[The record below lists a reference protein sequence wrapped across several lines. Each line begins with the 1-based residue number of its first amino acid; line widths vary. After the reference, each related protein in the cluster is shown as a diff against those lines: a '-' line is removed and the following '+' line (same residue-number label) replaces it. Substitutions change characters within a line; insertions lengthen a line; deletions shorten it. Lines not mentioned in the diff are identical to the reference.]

1 MFDRNTLLD
10 FLVALPGIAALVW
23 LWRIVVSNERRRR
36 HDRDLIARSS
46 RRVNSHERSIAKIE
60 GREPQLLHPLYDNSD
75 EEEEPFD

>member
-1 MFDRNTLLD
+1 MRDTQTLLD

-36 HDRDLIARSS
+36 HDRDLITRSS

-60 GREPQLLHPLYDNSD
+60 GREVVLLHPIYDDQD

>member
-1 MFDRNTLLD
+1 MRDTQTLLD
-10 FLVALPGIAALVW
+10 VIVALPGIAALVW
-23 LWRIVVSNERRRR
+23 LWRIVVTNEKRRR

-60 GREPQLLHPLYDNSD
+60 GREPQLLHPLYDQDD

>member
-1 MFDRNTLLD
+1 MFDTHTLLS
-10 FLVALPGIAALVW
+10 FIVSLPGIAAFIW
-23 LWRIVVSNERRRR
+23 LWRTTVSNERRRR

-60 GREPQLLHPLYDNSD
+60 GREVALLHPIYDDQD